1 MAEPILLTRKG
12 YEQKQARLD
21 YLLHERRQQIAEY
34 LHEAQASSELND
46 VSLYEDARQLQAQ
59 LDAEI
64 AELQRLLERAV
75 IVDPEEDRRR
85 EEQQG
90 TRERTVRLGTT
101 VVLQTPHGQRTVMVV
116 SSAEADALQ
125 QKISD
130 LSPLGSALLGHKAGE
145 TVDVQTPRGPV
156 PYTITSVE

>member
-1 MAEPILLTRKG
+1 MAEPILLTRSG
-12 YEQKQARLD
+12 YEQKQARLH

-34 LHEAQASSELND
+34 LHDAQLSSELND
-46 VSLYEDARQLQAQ
+46 VSLYEDARQLQA
-59 LDAEI
+59 LVDAEI
-64 AELQRLLERAV
+64 AELQRLLARAV
-75 IVDPEEDRRR
+75 IVDPEEERRRR

-90 TRERTVRLGTT
+90 ERIVSLGATVM
-101 VVLQTPHGQRTVMVV
+101 VQTPHGERTLMVV

-130 LSPLGSALLGHKAGE
+130 LSPVGRALLGHKVGE